1 MIYTSF
7 QNVGTTSDNDWHE
20 EKRSVEELLVH
31 PDCNPDTAPQFCLV
45 AIILAENFTMDINKP
60 YRPRPSCLTCLVA
73 DVRSSLLK
81 GVPFLVGYGLQSAN
95 NGKIPR

>member
-1 MIYTSF
+1 M
-7 QNVGTTSDNDWHE
+7 
-20 EKRSVEELLVH
+20 EELLVH

-95 NGKIPR
+95 NGKITR